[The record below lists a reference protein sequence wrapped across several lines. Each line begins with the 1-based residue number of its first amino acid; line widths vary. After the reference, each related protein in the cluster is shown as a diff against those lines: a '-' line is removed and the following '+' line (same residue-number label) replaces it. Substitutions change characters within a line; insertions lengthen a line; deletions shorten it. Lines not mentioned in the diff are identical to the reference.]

1 MLEVWL
7 NVTVTKLMGDGD
19 TLKRYGW
26 LGCESKNIARIAL
39 RNKSTFPLEILGT
52 ILKDCAKNR

>member
-1 MLEVWL
+1 
-7 NVTVTKLMGDGD
+7 MGDGD